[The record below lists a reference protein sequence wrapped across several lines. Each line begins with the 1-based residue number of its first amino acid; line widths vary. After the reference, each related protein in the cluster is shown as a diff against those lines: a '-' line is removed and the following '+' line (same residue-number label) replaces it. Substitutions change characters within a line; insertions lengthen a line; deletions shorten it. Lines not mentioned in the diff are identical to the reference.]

1 MIHIIKNSY
10 KLQGTPYGIHEQFPK
25 EIEDKRRLLY
35 PIQKRFRK
43 SGHKTKLVRDK
54 LYIDGKL
61 YLPEDPSGEPQNTSE
76 APAAA
81 ARSAPYSNTNR
92 TNPGA
97 LRMGNPEAPTAA
109 ARSAPYLDTG
119 RAKPGTQHMGNPP
132 TSTTAARSTPDR
144 DTERTKPGAERSDV
158 RTANHPPVW
167 GNHSA

>member
-1 MIHIIKNSY
+1 MFRIVW
-10 KLQGTPYGIHEQFPK
+10 
-25 EIEDKRRLLY
+25 RRNL
-35 PIQKRFRK
+35 
-43 SGHKTKLVRDK
+43 
-54 LYIDGKL
+54 KL

-81 ARSAPYSNTNR
+81 ARSEPYSNTNR

-119 RAKPGTQHMGNPP
+119 RAKPGTQRIGNPP